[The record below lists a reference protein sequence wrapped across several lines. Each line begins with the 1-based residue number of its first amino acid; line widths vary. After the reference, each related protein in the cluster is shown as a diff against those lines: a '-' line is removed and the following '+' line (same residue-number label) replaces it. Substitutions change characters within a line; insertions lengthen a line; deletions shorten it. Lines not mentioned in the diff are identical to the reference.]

1 VDGYFRTVREVWI
14 LTSPDNNDIEELVR
28 VAAQQKSPMARR
40 RLFLAVRSIEVFFP
54 RRVIHHEGKEVN
66 ATPLLRLPDG
76 THAMMLYTSKSHPD
90 LPDSFGGGTFKDALA
105 AALEMPALDWV
116 ILSNTG
122 SQWVAISKEQIPAIL
137 DELNS
142 DRQDQNGSWAAS
154 GNDRVGKMVEDLIS
168 LAVSSTPEE
177 LSPPIGSVL
186 RGRELFLE
194 LTAEQGEE
202 GQPIMKTFQ
211 VNDIPNVVRAY
222 LTRSRP
228 GLTYGGIRWEAL
240 EDMIRKE
247 TGIQGVQIVNDADDW
262 VVFDRESLGFGPDD
276 ESQ

>member
-1 VDGYFRTVREVWI
+1 MDGHFRTVREVWI
-14 LTSPDNNDIEELVR
+14 LTPPDNNDIEELVR
-28 VAAQQKSPMARR
+28 IAAQQKSPMARR
-40 RLFLAVRSIEVFFP
+40 RLFLALRSIEVFFP

-66 ATPLLRLPDG
+66 ATPLRRLPDG

-90 LPDSFGGGTFKDALA
+90 LPDSFGGGAFKDALT
-105 AALEMPALDWV
+105 AALKMPALDWV
-116 ILSNTG
+116 ILSNSA
-122 SQWVAISKEQIPAIL
+122 SQSVAVSKEQIPAIL
-137 DELNS
+137 DVLNS
-142 DRQDQNGSWAAS
+142 DRQDQNGSLAAS
-154 GNDRVGKMVEDLIS
+154 GNDRVGKMVEDLIT

-228 GLTYGGIRWEAL
+228 GITYGGIRWEAL

-247 TGIQGVQIVNDADDW
+247 PGIQGVQIVNDADDW
-262 VVFDRESLGFGPDD
+262 VVFDRESLGFGPNA
-276 ESQ
+276 

>member
-1 VDGYFRTVREVWI
+1 MTP
-14 LTSPDNNDIEELVR
+14 PDNNDIEELVR
-28 VAAQQKSPMARR
+28 IAAQQKSPVARR
-40 RLFLAVRSIEVFFP
+40 RLFLALRSIEVFFP

-105 AALEMPALDWV
+105 AALKMPALDWV
-116 ILSNTG
+116 ILSNSA
-122 SQWVAISKEQIPAIL
+122 SQWVAISKKQIPAIL

-142 DRQDQNGSWAAS
+142 DGQDQNGSLAAS
-154 GNDRVGKMVEDLIS
+154 GNDRVGKMVEDLIT
-168 LAVSSTPEE
+168 LAGSSTPEE

-186 RGRELFLE
+186 RGREVFLE
-194 LTAEQGEE
+194 LSEGHSED

-211 VNDIPNVVRAY
+211 VGDIPNVIRAY

-228 GLTYGGIRWEAL
+228 GITYGGIGWEAL
-240 EDMIRKE
+240 KEMIRKE
-247 TGIQGVQIVNDADDW
+247 PGIDGVQIVNDADDW
-262 VVFDRESLGFGPDD
+262 VVFDRESLGFGPNDK
-276 ESQ
+276 SQ

>member
-1 VDGYFRTVREVWI
+1 
-14 LTSPDNNDIEELVR
+14 LTPPDNNDIEELVR
-28 VAAQQKSPMARR
+28 IAAQQKSPMDRR
-40 RLFLAVRSIEVFFP
+40 RLFLALRSIEVFFP

-105 AALEMPALDWV
+105 AALKMPALDWV
-116 ILSNTG
+116 ILSNSA

-142 DRQDQNGSWAAS
+142 DRQDQNGSMAAS
-154 GNDRVGKMVEDLIS
+154 GNDRDGKMVEDLIT
-168 LAVSSTPEE
+168 LAVSSTPEG

-186 RGRELFLE
+186 RGREVFLE

-247 TGIQGVQIVNDADDW
+247 PGIQGVQIVNDADDW
-262 VVFDRESLGFGPDD
+262 VVFDRESLGFGPNV